1 MIFPSRMH
9 YLVAAVLDADA
20 DALSRKLL
28 RLGVL
33 HFVDVRDLDRT
44 HSLRAEGVADERR
57 RISEVRRRIE
67 STMATGNLTPPT
79 AVPEHEGGE
88 IDLDGAEELVDGIG
102 REIESLRG
110 KQRELQQQIMRFEE
124 LGRQV
129 AVYGAAGRAA
139 QISGGHGYLEVRAGS
154 VSRERLADFRTELAS
169 YPATDVELR
178 GTEDRVELLL
188 LTLKRNASAVAEIRR
203 RYGWQDIDLAE
214 AGEVAQE
221 VPASNVEAKLAAA
234 REEQQRI
241 GEQVIDT
248 VKRRRGE
255 LEDAWKRLRH
265 AELVLDVRSYFE
277 HTDRTVV
284 FSGWVPQ
291 GYVATVDEAVRGVTD
306 GRCYLTWYAGQE
318 VEEAE
323 QVKVPVRLQNPKLL
337 RPFQMLVENYGT
349 PAYGTVDPTV
359 LVAVAY
365 LVMFGLMFA
374 DAGHGL
380 VLLAGGI
387 LGLRSER
394 VTGRM
399 RELFGLLVWCA
410 GSAIAFGVLF
420 GSYFGMQWL
429 PPVWFDFHGVVS
441 GHATEGP
448 ITSIF
453 DILTLTIYLGI
464 TVIGLG
470 FVLNWINLLRRRLWL
485 EVVFDRAGLITA
497 WLYAG
502 GIYTA
507 VRFVQSGYRE
517 LPGGTE
523 VTVALVVPALL
534 LLLKEPVAWIAGGAS
549 ASAGDGGSAARSS
562 DADVAAGR
570 GPVAAV
576 LGAVANW
583 LLELLEVASGYL
595 ANTLSFMRVAGLG
608 IAHVT
613 LMTAFFEIASLA
625 AGDGGYGLFSIVI
638 LVLGNALVIG
648 LEGLSA
654 GIQSLR
660 LNYYEFFSKYFS
672 GSGEVYRPISLS
684 GRA

>member
-1 MIFPSRMH
+1 VPK
-9 YLVAAVLDADA
+9 DAGGDF
-20 DALSRKLL
+20 D
-28 RLGVL
+28 
-33 HFVDVRDLDRT
+33 
-44 HSLRAEGVADERR
+44 
-57 RISEVRRRIE
+57 
-67 STMATGNLTPPT
+67 
-79 AVPEHEGGE
+79 PE
-88 IDLDGAEELVDGIG
+88 GAEELVEEIS
-102 REIESLRG
+102 REIESLRA

-129 AVYGAAGRAA
+129 AVYGEAGRAA
-139 QISGGHGYLEVRAGS
+139 QTGGGHSYLDVRAGS
-154 VSRERLADFRTELAS
+154 IPRDRIDDFRAELAS

-178 GTEDRVELLL
+178 GTEDRLELLL
-188 LTLKRNASAVAEIRR
+188 LTLKRNASAVEEIRR
-203 RYGWQDIDLAE
+203 RYGWQEIDLGEAE
-214 AGEVAQE
+214 EVTQE
-221 VPASNVEAKLAAA
+221 VPAANVEAKLESV
-234 REEQQRI
+234 REEQRRL
-241 GEQVIDT
+241 GDRVVET
-248 VKRRRGE
+248 VTRRREE

-277 HTDRTVV
+277 HTDRAVV
-284 FSGWVPQ
+284 FSGWVPEE
-291 GYVATVDEAVRGVTD
+291 YVSRVDEAVRRVTE
-306 GRCYLTWYAGQE
+306 GRCYLTWYGGQE
-318 VEEAE
+318 VEETE
-323 QVKVPVRLQNPKLL
+323 QVKAPVRLKNPKLL
-337 RPFQMLVENYGT
+337 APFQMLVENYGT
-349 PAYGTVDPTV
+349 PAYGTVDPTA

-394 VTGRM
+394 VQGKI

-410 GSAIAFGVLF
+410 GAAIVFGVLF

-429 PPVWFDFHGVVS
+429 PPLWFDFHGVVS
-441 GHATEGP
+441 GHATEGA

-453 DILTLTIYLGI
+453 DILAITIYLGI
-464 TVIGLG
+464 TVIGIG
-470 FVLNWINLLRRRLWL
+470 FVLNWINLIRRGLWL
-485 EVVFDRAGLITA
+485 DLVFDRAGLITA

-507 VRFVQSGYRE
+507 FEFVQSGYRQ
-517 LPGGTE
+517 LPGGG
-523 VTVALVVPALL
+523 VLTVALVVPALL
-534 LLLKEPVAWIAGGAS
+534 LLLREPAEAVIGSHG
-549 ASAGDGGSAARSS
+549 GDGG
-562 DADVAAGR
+562 DAGGSRRR

-576 LGAVANW
+576 LGAVMNW

-625 AGDGGYGLFSIVI
+625 AGDGGYGVFSIII
-638 LVLGNALVIG
+638 LILGNALVIG

-672 GSGEVYRPISLS
+672 GSGEVYRPISLA

>member
-1 MIFPSRMH
+1 
-9 YLVAAVLDADA
+9 
-20 DALSRKLL
+20 
-28 RLGVL
+28 
-33 HFVDVRDLDRT
+33 
-44 HSLRAEGVADERR
+44 
-57 RISEVRRRIE
+57 
-67 STMATGNLTPPT
+67 
-79 AVPEHEGGE
+79 
-88 IDLDGAEELVDGIG
+88 
-102 REIESLRG
+102 
-110 KQRELQQQIMRFEE
+110 MRFEE

-139 QISGGHGYLEVRAGS
+139 QISGGHGYLDVRAGS
-154 VSRERLADFRTELAS
+154 ISRERLADFRAELAS

-214 AGEVAQE
+214 AGDVSGQL
-221 VPASNVEAKLAAA
+221 PASNVEAKLASA

-248 VKRRRGE
+248 VKRHRGE

-291 GYVATVDEAVRGVTD
+291 EFVPTVDEAVRGVTE

-323 QVKVPVRLQNPKLL
+323 RVKVPVRLVNPKLL

-380 VLLAGGI
+380 VLLAGGM

-394 VTGRM
+394 VTGRI

-507 VRFVQSGYRE
+507 FRFVQSGYRE
-517 LPGGTE
+517 LPAGTE
-523 VTVALVVPALL
+523 LTVALVVPALL
-534 LLLKEPVAWIAGGAS
+534 LLLKEPAEAMFGGHG
-549 ASAGDGGSAARSS
+549 GDGGRGEGAPGGTRR
-562 DADVAAGR
+562 R
-570 GPVAAV
+570 GPVSAV
-576 LGAVANW
+576 LGAFMNW

-625 AGDGGYGLFSIVI
+625 AGDGGYGVFSIII
-638 LVLGNALVIG
+638 LILGNALVIG

-672 GSGEVYRPISLS
+672 GSGEVYRPISLA